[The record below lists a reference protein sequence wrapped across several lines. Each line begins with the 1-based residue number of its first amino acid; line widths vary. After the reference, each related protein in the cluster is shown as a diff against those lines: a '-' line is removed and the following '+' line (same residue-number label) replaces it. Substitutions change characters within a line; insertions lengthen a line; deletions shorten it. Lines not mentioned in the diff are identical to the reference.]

1 MFDFLFYLKKKT
13 FLLFAEKELL
23 AEVDSEFIVKL
34 YRTFQVHA
42 DHLTLSPQTEISSCV
57 VIL

>member
-1 MFDFLFYLKKKT
+1 MIFFFYLKKK
-13 FLLFAEKELL
+13 LSSVSEKELL

-42 DHLTLSPQTEISSCV
+42 DHLTA
-57 VIL
+57 